1 MKGGIFMP
9 KNIQKTKKDNKIN
22 KKSKNT
28 LKLENKLKKNNTN
41 IDYEDTIHQIESLS
55 ETEIL
60 ENEDESENLANLS
73 IEDLLKKEFKN
84 IIRICDICGNE
95 MNLDIDFNNF
105 EVFIC
110 NNCGYKIKINNEF

>member
-1 MKGGIFMP
+1 MP
-9 KNIQKTKKDNKIN
+9 KNIQKNKKDNKIN